1 MANMISFGK
10 EFHRESSLLISFFN
24 LSGIQSHIREFGEAW
39 WCDVA
44 WAALPLT
51 ALRFLCYDFPIWKG
65 QSSRLA
71 SYRNLLDLPHLL
83 SEQ

>member
-39 WCDVA
+39 
-44 WAALPLT
+44 
-51 ALRFLCYDFPIWKG
+51 
-65 QSSRLA
+65 
-71 SYRNLLDLPHLL
+71 
-83 SEQ
+83 